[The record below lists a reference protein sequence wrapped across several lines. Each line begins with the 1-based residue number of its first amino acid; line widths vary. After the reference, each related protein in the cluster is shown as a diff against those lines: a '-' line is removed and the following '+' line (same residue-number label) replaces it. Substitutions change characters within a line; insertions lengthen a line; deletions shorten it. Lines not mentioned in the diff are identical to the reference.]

1 MEELSFRLEVF
12 EGPLDLLLAL
22 IAKNKV
28 DISDIPIAL
37 ILDQYM
43 EYISSMR
50 ELDMELSGE
59 FIVMASELMLIKS
72 RMLLPKPPAE
82 EEEDP
87 REKLARALLEYKR
100 AKENAVI
107 LNERYQVYGAR
118 IVKDT
123 EVIDTSHDMPENL
136 DVTLLER
143 AFGRILRRSREIP
156 RLAKESERALQ
167 RLLQAKIVPV
177 GGRIFSI
184 MRILYREGVVSV
196 EDILLRSGSRSE
208 IIAYF
213 LALLELLRSQRVR
226 ILPAEEDGDGMPE
239 VDAPVYLTLDRTH
252 RRKPAAH
259 MTEERTGA

>member
-43 EYISSMR
+43 AYLASMR
-50 ELDMELSGE
+50 EISMEMSGE

-82 EEEDP
+82 EQEDP
-87 REKLARALLEYKR
+87 RAKLARALLEYKR

-107 LNERYQVYGAR
+107 LNERYQLYGSR

-136 DVTLLER
+136 DIMLLEN
-143 AFGRILRRSREIP
+143 AFQRILRRSRELP
-156 RLAKESERALQ
+156 ALARESERTLQ
-167 RLLQAKIVPV
+167 RLLQAKVVPV
-177 GGRIFSI
+177 SGKIWSI
-184 MRILYREGVVSV
+184 MRILYREGTVSM
-196 EDILLRSGSRSE
+196 ENILLRYESRSE

-226 ILPAEEDGDGMPE
+226 ILPAEEDAFSGDIGENTPVLLSLAMSHQRKTPARAE
-239 VDAPVYLTLDRTH
+239 KEDAV
-252 RRKPAAH
+252 
-259 MTEERTGA
+259 